1 MVRGGA
7 CIPGSPSG
15 TDCRSRT
22 NPESKR
28 SLDRNGFW
36 NYNSRCYCIYRVSRK
51 RVNFMSQATPPSGKN
66 IPTRTRHTFFAAR
79 YNRNSSSKM
88 ERDLMRPLRRE
99 MVGKAYGVVIEIG
112 AGTGLNFEFYEPGQ
126 VEHVEATDLDSAM
139 LDYARENRQSA
150 RVPITV
156 TQAPA
161 EMLPFADATFDCAV
175 STLVFCSVSDQMQ
188 GLAEIK
194 RVLKP
199 GGTLL
204 MIEHVRSK
212 RRIVAGLQD
221 IVTPITKRILGNCH
235 WNRDTVR
242 NIIDAGFKMTEL
254 RNLKRTTLPMV
265 LVEARSM

>member
-1 MVRGGA
+1 
-7 CIPGSPSG
+7 
-15 TDCRSRT
+15 
-22 NPESKR
+22 
-28 SLDRNGFW
+28 
-36 NYNSRCYCIYRVSRK
+36 
-51 RVNFMSQATPPSGKN
+51 MSQTTPPGKN
-66 IPTRTRHTFFAAR
+66 FPTSTRHTFFAAR
-79 YNRNSSSKM
+79 YHRNSRSKM
-88 ERDLMRPLRRE
+88 EQDLMRPLRRE

-139 LDYARENRQSA
+139 LDYAHKNRKSA
-150 RVPITV
+150 RVPVTI

-175 STLVFCSVSDQMQ
+175 STLVFCSVSDQVQ

-212 RRIVAGLQD
+212 RPLVAVLQD

-242 NIIDAGFKMTEL
+242 NIIDSGFKMTEL
-254 RNLKRTTLPMV
+254 RNPKRTTLPIV
-265 LVEARSM
+265 LVEAKSI